1 MSPANLNRL
10 KLLAAG
16 VALLAA
22 AAALPIYLRAV
33 DSQVVSLAGKNTKSL
48 AVAAQDQLLLEKPGI
63 SALLLEGA
71 ERCGIT
77 NLENVAEAHRNFR
90 IASPDLTF
98 WGGAFPDLDL
108 IDVSDK
114 TAEASV
120 VKALISK
127 RTRESLFQRLES
139 SRRPGVQALLD
150 NRYLSHTKVFPPV
163 NSPGGAALDA
173 IIMATAMLS
182 QGDYLSTPLRIE
194 LERLAS
200 DANRGPSTQDLES
213 AYLDL
218 LAFGKKLNWAQFSG
232 LMSRIDSVE
241 SLRRLAHTLAANPDE
256 LPRLYAICWM
266 SASIQSVS
274 DYLAQFPGSGLEDL
288 SFGLANHQGAL
299 ASVLERQERIYRSDQ
314 RIGVLNLLPIPGL
327 WSAVAQF
334 SQQFPWIALL
344 TKYLAIILGA
354 FSLIRLTLNLMPRAA
369 LTPQIFRVDG
379 IATLQQQILAL
390 SALGLFILLGEP
402 FLAQKG
408 QTDETP
414 LNWRFPTAPAAVV
427 DKVENMVGE
436 KVDEMTLLA
445 LVLFFLVQAVLY
457 ALCLVKVK
465 EIEKQQGSPRLKLKL
480 LDNED
485 NMFDAG
491 LYVGLGGTV
500 LSLLILTLKLAAV
513 GLMAAYA
520 STLFGIIFVSILK
533 ILHVRPVRRKFLIET
548 EAGIL

>member
-1 MSPANLNRL
+1 MSPENLHRL

-16 VALLAA
+16 IAFLTT

-33 DSQVVSLAGKNTKSL
+33 DSQVVSLAGKNTKTL
-48 AVAAQDQLLLEKPGI
+48 AEAAQDQLLLEKPGI
-63 SALLLEGA
+63 TALLLEGA
-71 ERCGIT
+71 AQCGIT
-77 NLENVAEAHRNFR
+77 NLESVTEALKTFR
-90 IASPDLTF
+90 ITSPELTF

-108 IDVSDK
+108 INVSDK
-114 TAEASV
+114 TAEASI

-127 RTRESLFQRLES
+127 QTRESLFQRLEL

-150 NRYLSHTKVFPPV
+150 NRYLNHTKAFPPV

-173 IIMATAMLS
+173 VITATAMLS
-182 QGDYLSTPLRIE
+182 QGDYLSTSFRIE
-194 LERLAS
+194 MERLAS
-200 DANRGPSTQDLES
+200 DANRGHSTQDLES

-218 LAFGKKLNWAQFSG
+218 LAFGKKMNWAQFSG
-232 LMSRIDSVE
+232 LMSRIDSRE
-241 SLRRLAHTLAANPDE
+241 SLRQLAHTLAANPDE
-256 LPRLYAICWM
+256 FSRLYVICWM
-266 SASIQSVS
+266 SPSIQIVS
-274 DYLAQFPGSGLEDL
+274 DYLAQFPDSGLEDL

-299 ASVLERQERIYRSDQ
+299 ASVLGRQERVYRSDQ
-314 RIGVLNLLPIPGL
+314 RIGLLQLLPIPGL
-327 WSAVAQF
+327 WFGVAHFCQHY
-334 SQQFPWIALL
+334 PWIALL
-344 TKYLAIILGA
+344 TKYLAILLGT
-354 FSLIRLTLNLMPRAA
+354 FSLIRLAFDLMPRPA
-369 LTPQIFRVDG
+369 LTPHIFRVEG

-390 SALGLFILLGEP
+390 SALGLFVLLGEP

-427 DKVENMVGE
+427 DKVDNMVGE

-465 EIEKQQGSPRLKLKL
+465 EIEKQKGSPRLKLKL

-533 ILHVRPVRRKFLIET
+533 ILHVRPVRRKFLIEA